1 MSKEISSAFH
11 TWFNLPGVVV
21 RDDRLTA
28 TDKLVYAEIN
38 TSPASGGWCSI
49 DRHLIRQDL
58 GITDRAL
65 DDSVTR
71 LEACGW
77 LHRRFMQ
84 GSNGKTL
91 DEQATTD
98 M

>member
-1 MSKEISSAFH
+1 MSKARNSAFH
-11 TWFNLPGVVV
+11 TWFNLPGAVV
-21 RDDRLTA
+21 RDDRLTS

-58 GITDRAL
+58 DITDRAL
-65 DDSVTR
+65 DDSIIR
-71 LEACGW
+71 LSACG
-77 LHRRFMQ
+77 LLYRRFMQ
-84 GSNGKTL
+84 DSNGKTI